1 MGRVNEKEKNLE
13 IQQSKYVLSQNQED
27 YNQIMMKKK
36 IMNKCLKKGNIE
48 RAEQILQ
55 EDNSPNNYI

>member
-55 EDNSPNNYI
+55 EDDSPNNYI

>member
-55 EDNSPNNYI
+55 